1 VFHHADQF
9 ISKERA
15 MSHTPSI
22 ERVAHVGL
30 FVSDLERSIAFYRDI
45 LGLQV
50 TDQNPEAGMV
60 FLSSHPE
67 DEHHEVLLASGR
79 QAPSDVRLLQ
89 QIAFRCSSLADV
101 LAYWKRLTQHQA
113 KIMYTITHGN
123 AISCY
128 FKDPDDNILEVYWQT
143 GLKARQGFLIGLDF
157 NKSEAQ
163 LMDEVRELVKQHGE
177 NGYIDFKL
185 LEEQNL

>member
-1 VFHHADQF
+1 
-9 ISKERA
+9 

-22 ERVAHVGL
+22 ERVAHVGV
-30 FVSDLERSIAFYRDI
+30 FVTDLKKSIAFYRDI
-45 LGLQV
+45 LGLKV
-50 TDQNPEAGMV
+50 TDENPEAGMV
-60 FLSSHPE
+60 FLSSHPD

-79 QAPSDVRLLQ
+79 EAPANVKLLQ
-89 QIAFRCSSLADV
+89 QIAFRCSALADV
-101 LAYWKRLTQHQA
+101 LEYWKRFKAHGV

-157 NKSEAQ
+157 NKSESE
-163 LMDEVRELVKQHGE
+163 LMKEVRALVEQHGE
-177 NGYIDFKL
+177 KGYIDFKL